1 MQTVLSRCISENRKR
16 SETLTNSDFKK
27 PFFTPLSEENVYE
40 VARIESE
47 SIDCPWSLDLLK
59 KEIGVDDFVVL
70 YIGGRVVGYGS
81 YYVTGGEAN
90 VNNIAIDKP
99 YRRKG
104 YANLIMQKL
113 IDKAKS
119 EKLTAMTL
127 EVSHLNVVAIGLY
140 EKFGFKTEG
149 RRKNYYPDNSDA
161 LIMWLRF

>member
-1 MQTVLSRCISENRKR
+1 MYKR
-16 SETLTNSDFKK
+16 Q
-27 PFFTPLSEENVYE
+27 ENVYE

-59 KEIGVDDFVVL
+59 KEIGVDDFIVL
-70 YIGGRVVGYGS
+70 QIGDKVVGYGS
-81 YYVTGGEAN
+81 YYVTANEAN
-90 VNNIAIDKP
+90 LNNVAIDKP

-113 IDKAKS
+113 IDKAKAAN
-119 EKLTAMTL
+119 LNAMTL
-127 EVSHLNVVAIGLY
+127 EVSHLNAVAISLY

>member
-1 MQTVLSRCISENRKR
+1 MNREKTKLCLNKFNLN
-16 SETLTNSDFKK
+16 ETSFK
-27 PFFTPLSEENVYE
+27 PLSEENVYE

-59 KEIGVDDFVVL
+59 KEIGVDDFIVL
-70 YIGGRVVGYGS
+70 QIGDKVVGYGS
-81 YYVTGGEAN
+81 YYVTANEAN
-90 VNNIAIDKP
+90 LNNVAIDKP

-113 IDKAKS
+113 IDKAKAAN
-119 EKLTAMTL
+119 LNAMTL
-127 EVSHLNVVAIGLY
+127 EVSHLNAVAISLY

>member
-1 MQTVLSRCISENRKR
+1 MNREKTKLCLNKFNLN
-16 SETLTNSDFKK
+16 ETSFK
-27 PFFTPLSEENVYE
+27 PLGEENVYE

-59 KEIGVDDFVVL
+59 KEIGVDDFIVL
-70 YIGGRVVGYGS
+70 QIGDKVVGYGS
-81 YYVTGGEAN
+81 YYVTANEAN
-90 VNNIAIDKP
+90 LNNVAIDKF

-113 IDKAKS
+113 IDKAKAAN
-119 EKLTAMTL
+119 LNAMTL
-127 EVSHLNVVAIGLY
+127 EVSHLNAVAISLY

>member
-1 MQTVLSRCISENRKR
+1 M
-16 SETLTNSDFKK
+16 TNSDFEK

-40 VARIESE
+40 VARIESV

-59 KEIGVDDFVVL
+59 KEIGVDDFIVL
-70 YIGGRVVGYGS
+70 QIGDRVVGYGS
-81 YYVTGGEAN
+81 YYVTANEAN
-90 VNNIAIDKP
+90 LNNVAIDKP

-119 EKLTAMTL
+119 ANLNAMTL
-127 EVSHLNVVAIGLY
+127 EVSHLNAVAISLY

>member
-1 MQTVLSRCISENRKR
+1 MNREKTKLCLNKFNLN
-16 SETLTNSDFKK
+16 ETSFK
-27 PFFTPLSEENVYE
+27 PLSEENVYE

-59 KEIGVDDFVVL
+59 KEIGVDDFIVL
-70 YIGGRVVGYGS
+70 QIGDKVVGYGS
-81 YYVTGGEAN
+81 YYVTANEAN
-90 VNNIAIDKP
+90 LNNVAIDKP

-113 IDKAKS
+113 IDKAKAAN
-119 EKLTAMTL
+119 LNAMTL
-127 EVSHLNVVAIGLY
+127 EVSHINAVAISLY

>member
-1 MQTVLSRCISENRKR
+1 MNREKTKLCLNKFNLN
-16 SETLTNSDFKK
+16 ETSFKPLT
-27 PFFTPLSEENVYE
+27 EENVYE

-47 SIDCPWSLDLLK
+47 SIDCPWSIKILK
-59 KEIGVDDFVVL
+59 KQIGNEDFVVL
-70 YIGGRVVGYGS
+70 EAGDRVVGYGS
-81 YYVTGGEAN
+81 YYVTANEAN
-90 VNNIAIDKP
+90 LNNVAIDKP

-113 IDKAKS
+113 IDKAKAAN
-119 EKLTAMTL
+119 LNAMTL
-127 EVSHLNVVAIGLY
+127 EVSHLNAVAISLY

>member
-1 MQTVLSRCISENRKR
+1 MNREKTKLCLNKFNLN
-16 SETLTNSDFKK
+16 ETSFK
-27 PFFTPLSEENVYE
+27 PLSEENVYE

-59 KEIGVDDFVVL
+59 KEIGVDDFIVL
-70 YIGGRVVGYGS
+70 QIGDKVVGYGS
-81 YYVTGGEAN
+81 YYVTANEAN
-90 VNNIAIDKP
+90 LNNIAIDKP

-113 IDKAKS
+113 IDKAKAAN
-119 EKLTAMTL
+119 LNAMTL
-127 EVSHLNVVAIGLY
+127 EVSHLNAVAISLY

>member
-1 MQTVLSRCISENRKR
+1 MNREKTKLCLNKFNLN
-16 SETLTNSDFKK
+16 ETSFK
-27 PFFTPLSEENVYE
+27 PLGEENVYE

-59 KEIGVDDFVVL
+59 KEIGVDDFIVL
-70 YIGGRVVGYGS
+70 QIGDKVVGYGS
-81 YYVTGGEAN
+81 YYVTANEAN
-90 VNNIAIDKP
+90 LNNVAIDKF
-99 YRRKG
+99 YRGNG

-113 IDKAKS
+113 IDKAKAAN
-119 EKLTAMTL
+119 LNAMTL
-127 EVSHLNVVAIGLY
+127 EVSHLNAVAISLY

>member
-1 MQTVLSRCISENRKR
+1 MNREKTKLCLNKFNLN
-16 SETLTNSDFKK
+16 ETSFK
-27 PFFTPLSEENVYE
+27 PLSEENVYE

-59 KEIGVDDFVVL
+59 KEIGVDDFIVL
-70 YIGGRVVGYGS
+70 QIGDRVVGYGS
-81 YYVTGGEAN
+81 YYVTANEAN
-90 VNNIAIDKP
+90 LNNVAIDKF
-99 YRRKG
+99 YRGKG

-113 IDKAKS
+113 IDKAKAAN
-119 EKLTAMTL
+119 LNAMTL
-127 EVSHLNVVAIGLY
+127 EVSHLNAVAISLY

>member
-1 MQTVLSRCISENRKR
+1 MQTALSHCISENRKR
-16 SETLTNSDFKK
+16 SETLTNSDFEK
-27 PFFTPLSEENVYE
+27 PFFTSLGEENVYE
-40 VARIESE
+40 VARIESD

-70 YIGGRVVGYGS
+70 YIGDRVVGYGS

-104 YANLIMQKL
+104 YANFIMQKL